1 MNHEN
6 AALRTIRHVWYVWH
20 VWHVWHVWQL
30 RQVRHAWRP
39 RRIVAFA
46 ALSVGV
52 AAAAA
57 AGPTGSKGAAGATPP
72 TELRLYVL
80 DCGTISA
87 MDPALFGL
95 KASEV
100 NREVTFVTPC
110 YLIVHPKGT
119 LMWDVGQVP
128 DQDIPDNGTE
138 VVQQDILKATRRLAP
153 QLAAIGYRPKDIAYL
168 AMSHYHADHTANA
181 NLFAGSTWI
190 VQQAEYD
197 IMFSDAQVGIRM
209 PATYKD
215 LKTAKRITLN
225 NADYDVFGDG
235 SVIIKTAPGH
245 TPGHQMLFLKLKKFG
260 PLLLAGDLYH
270 LPEERTLDRVPTF
283 DFDAAM
289 TRDTR
294 KKVELFL
301 RQSGAT
307 LWIQHDPP
315 TYAALKKAPKYYD

>member
-1 MNHEN
+1 MKHKH
-6 AALRTIRHVWYVWH
+6 ALLTAIRRVTRALPALV
-20 VWHVWHVWQL
+20 
-30 RQVRHAWRP
+30 
-39 RRIVAFA
+39 FA
-46 ALSVGV
+46 TLSLGI
-52 AAAAA
+52 
-57 AGPTGSKGAAGATPP
+57 AAGAAAVPSSSQ
-72 TELRLYVL
+72 LRLYVL

-95 KASEV
+95 KATEV
-100 NREVTFVTPC
+100 NREVVFVTPC

-119 LMWDVGQVP
+119 LIWDVGQVP
-128 DQDIPDNGTE
+128 DQDIPDDGTE
-138 VVQQDILKATRRLAP
+138 VVQQGILKAKRRLAP
-153 QLAAIGYRPKDIAYL
+153 QLAAIGYQPQDITYI

-181 NLFAGSTWI
+181 NLFAHSTWI

-197 IMFSDAQVGIRM
+197 IMFSNAQVGIRM
-209 PATYKD
+209 PDTYKD

-235 SVIIKTAPGH
+235 RVIIKTAPGH

-283 DFDAAM
+283 DFDGAM
-289 TRDTR
+289 TRATR
-294 KKVELFL
+294 QNVELFL
-301 RQSGAT
+301 KQTGAT

-315 TYAALKKAPKYYD
+315 TYATLKKAPQYYD